1 MREDFASKNA
11 LRIKLNLIVKY
22 LYIVICGNLK
32 KRKRK
37 MIYRNIEKLV
47 LNTPNNMELGEKVRE
62 LYWKERNEL
71 EKEILRL
78 REGTNSFDSVMANV
92 LANGLEFEEGMKKI
106 VDELK
111 VNR

>member
-1 MREDFASKNA
+1 
-11 LRIKLNLIVKY
+11 
-22 LYIVICGNLK
+22 
-32 KRKRK
+32 
-37 MIYRNIEKLV
+37 
-47 LNTPNNMELGEKVRE
+47 
-62 LYWKERNEL
+62 
-71 EKEILRL
+71 LRL